1 MPQVRNRLQ
10 QNCRSVLVGGA
21 FGEQSPCKEQFMT
34 WGEDINNAIARRDT
48 TALRGMAEK
57 TQREETQVFLKLL
70 AGMIDRHLTQGVQLK
85 KSA

>member
-1 MPQVRNRLQ
+1 
-10 QNCRSVLVGGA
+10 
-21 FGEQSPCKEQFMT
+21 MT

-57 TQREETQVFLKLL
+57 AQREETQIFLKLL
-70 AGMIDRHLTQGVQLK
+70 AGMIDRHLKQGVQLK